1 MESRGCGTEMI
12 RSMMQIKAEEIW
24 RLHMVS
30 GFLVTSQGYQGSS
43 YDGLHLIHYAI
54 SRHNGPGFGYH
65 ASLNETTKHV
75 LELDSRARL
84 FKAELQLDGLD
95 QSMQSMTLDWVVF
108 LPFCSR
114 VSLFPV
120 H

>member
-1 MESRGCGTEMI
+1 
-12 RSMMQIKAEEIW
+12 
-24 RLHMVS
+24 MVS
-30 GFLVTSQGYQGSS
+30 GLLVTNQGYQQSS

-54 SRHNGPGFGYH
+54 SRHNGPGLGYH
-65 ASLNETTKHV
+65 ASLNETTKQM